1 MYLYSI
7 PQNASA
13 SIKKISNKQ
22 TKLIK
27 RNKPHEQKT
36 KKQKNTELKGGGIG
50 CTLFGV
56 CKMPKDTY
64 KSTKQLL
71 LPEFAKAF
79 NIQTDTDKYKELIE
93 EGLDHGFLRELL
105 HGIYAKMGSAK
116 RKHLTDIYLD
126 YIKKYIKLLT
136 LSAIPEGVTNTF
148 PLKYSKYNEKGKL
161 TDETGQETSTEIE
174 VSRGIISPE
183 NLAVHIDNIIR
194 ADKQNLNNIQGI
206 KAKTSKRIHE
216 INKFIFDDTSIS
228 GIPVEKKGD
237 YPVNQVLFFYNTTP
251 CAINEKGN
259 MQQRDNCKVVF
270 TFNTKQSTSLSDREL
285 TKSDFA
291 MVETNFK
298 QIRTYGVYLSNA
310 TDKRKFKLYQKK
322 IIALLTDSFKIKS
335 YIDGCIKFFS
345 YMEKYKNFPGE
356 SPTSGLFPSKK

>member
-7 PQNASA
+7 PQNTGNGVSKL
-13 SIKKISNKQ
+13 STKQ
-22 TKLIK
+22 TKLK
-27 RNKPHEQKT
+27 KQNLKAQKT
-36 KKQKNTELKGGGIG
+36 KKQIRSELDGGSLG

-71 LPEFAKAF
+71 IPELAKAF
-79 NIQTDTDKYKELIE
+79 NIPTDTEKYKELIE
-93 EGLDHGFLRELL
+93 EGLDHGFLRDLL

-116 RKHLTDIYLD
+116 RKLLTDTYLD

-136 LSAIPEGVTNTF
+136 LSANPEGVTNTF
-148 PLKYSKYNEKGKL
+148 PIKYSKYNEKGKL
-161 TDETGQETSTEIE
+161 TDETGQETNSEIE

-206 KAKTSKRIHE
+206 KNKTNKGIRD
-216 INKFIFDDTSIS
+216 INKFIFDETSIS
-228 GIPVEKKGD
+228 SIQVEKKSD
-237 YPVNQVLFFYNTTP
+237 YPVNQVLFFYNLTP

-259 MQQRDNCKVVF
+259 MQQRDNCRVVF

-298 QIRTYGVYLSNA
+298 QIRTYGVYLSNTA
-310 TDKRKFKLYQKK
+310 DKSKFKLYQKK
-322 IIALLTDSFKIKS
+322 IIALLTDSYKIKS

-345 YMEKYKNFPGE
+345 YMEKYKNLPGE

>member
-7 PQNASA
+7 PQNEGTALT
-13 SIKKISNKQ
+13 KLFNKQ
-22 TKLIK
+22 TKLRKRNLK
-27 RNKPHEQKT
+27 RNKTNKIT
-36 KKQKNTELKGGGIG
+36 RSKINGGGIG
-50 CTLFGV
+50 CTLFSV

-64 KSTKQLL
+64 KSTKQVLI
-71 LPEFAKAF
+71 PELAKAF
-79 NIQTDTDKYKELIE
+79 NIPSDTEKYKELLE
-93 EGLDHGFLRELL
+93 EGLDQGFLRSLL

-116 RKHLTDIYLD
+116 RKLLTDTYIE

-136 LSAIPEGVTNTF
+136 LSANPEGVTNTF

-161 TDETGQETSTEIE
+161 TDETGQETGTEIE
-174 VSRGIISPE
+174 IGRGIISPE

-206 KAKTSKRIHE
+206 KNRTNKSIRD
-216 INKFIFDDTSIS
+216 INKFIFDETAIS
-228 GIPVEKKGD
+228 GIQVEKKGE
-237 YPVNQVLFFYNTTP
+237 YQVNQVLFFYNTTD

-259 MQQRDNCKVVF
+259 VLQRDNCKVVF
-270 TFNTKQSTSLSDREL
+270 TFNTKQSTSLSEREL

-298 QIRTYGVYLSNA
+298 QIRKYGVYLS
-310 TDKRKFKLYQKK
+310 TTGDKGKFKLYKNK
-322 IIALLTDSFKIKS
+322 IIALLTDSYKTKS

-345 YMEKYKNFPGE
+345 YMEKYKNLPGE
-356 SPTSGLFPSKK
+356 TPGLFPQKK